1 MANYIKAVSIVMRLV
16 FFSKITPAAE
26 GICKP
31 GNRSDVILSLGR
43 ICGVARNAGGAAS
56 STYREGGM
64 AHITVGVEASQRRS
78 MRGLSNRLT
87 AAQMKDWFDCIEVD
101 KNDLGLNI

>member
-26 GICKP
+26 

-87 AAQMKDWFDCIEVD
+87 AAQMKD
-101 KNDLGLNI
+101 